1 MENDVLS
8 MFTKYT
14 SRKVTRGF
22 GRYKD
27 SPARRGRTNKLHIV
41 NTIMTHSLCLFV
53 CLFCVYYLNT
63 TFTVIAYKLNFK
75 TIETKIQVYAKLEES
90 F

>member
-22 GRYKD
+22 ARYKD
-27 SPARRGRTNKLHIV
+27 SPARRGRTQ
-41 NTIMTHSLCLFV
+41 S
-53 CLFCVYYLNT
+53 
-63 TFTVIAYKLNFK
+63 
-75 TIETKIQVYAKLEES
+75 
-90 F
+90 